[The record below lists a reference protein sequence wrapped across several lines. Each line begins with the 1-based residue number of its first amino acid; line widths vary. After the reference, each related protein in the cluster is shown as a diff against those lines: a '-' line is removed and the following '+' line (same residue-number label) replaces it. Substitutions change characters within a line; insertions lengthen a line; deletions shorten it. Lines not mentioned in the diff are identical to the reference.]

1 MAPILPSH
9 RLDPPS
15 DPGGFSQCMSSPV
28 LLRPKHLVQ
37 DELRFEHQDSTY
49 YYFVALY
56 GVGVLG
62 DQYLPFK
69 SSRPVSTRNMFLD
82 SGQPPTTAHF
92 DTPRTAREIGS

>member
-1 MAPILPSH
+1 MFGCGQNNTGSFIENDTGVIGLGNGSN
-9 RLDPPS
+9 
-15 DPGGFSQCMSSPV
+15 SSIS
-28 LLRPKHLVQ
+28 
-37 DELRFEHQDSTY
+37 QDSTY